1 MEKKG
6 GEETKTKKRRK
17 IKQLMK
23 NKHLRAKKVAD
34 KDDAD
39 TSGTGLKEEMW

>member
-1 MEKKG
+1 
-6 GEETKTKKRRK
+6 
-17 IKQLMK
+17 MK
-23 NKHLRAKKVAD
+23 NKHLKAKKVAD